1 MRWPWLREA
10 GMCNISVWV
19 TQSVTIN
26 LAVNAVSTAWWISVF
41 KRDGTIWCS
50 TLFVTNLSRGFP
62 GVRLQILI
70 TIFDILMEKST
81 PVANERALLLSHF
94 GGKEYTG
101 CPQDECVVA
110 ESQRWVIASLSL
122 TQNCGVI
129 CNSRV
134 GFSNDRACWIRS
146 RNYVDNGTKPYG
158 SGKVSTFSLSL
169 RLVFLNDVSTSR

>member
-10 GMCNISVWV
+10 GMCSISVWV
-19 TQSVTIN
+19 TQSVTID
-26 LAVNAVSTAWWISVF
+26 LAINAVSTTWWIFVL
-41 KRDGTIWCS
+41 KRDETIWCS
-50 TLFVTNLSRGFP
+50 TLFVANLSRAFP
-62 GVRLQILI
+62 WTQTHNIGIL
-70 TIFDILMEKST
+70 LEKST
-81 PVANERALLLSHF
+81 PVTNERALLLSHF

-169 RLVFLNDVSTSR
+169 RLVFLYDVSTSG